1 VSTRTKTSLIVE
13 TRRGPSIAGT
23 RTTVFSVMDSLK
35 NGHSRE
41 LIKQLF
47 LISEEQLEAVLEYI
61 AEHREEVERE
71 YLDIVRR
78 SAERREYY
86 EQVFWDR
93 SPFPREMPDEERRR
107 VLHEKL
113 AKRQRA
119 SPPENERHDSPR
131 SRS

>member
-13 TRRGPSIAGT
+13 SRRGPSIAGT

-35 NGHSRE
+35 SGHSRE

-47 LISEEQLEAVLEYI
+47 LISDEQLEAVLEYI

-71 YLDIVRR
+71 YADIVRR
-78 SAERREYY
+78 SAERREFY
-86 EQVFWDR
+86 EEVFWDR

-113 AKRQRA
+113 AKRQQATRLGA
-119 SPPENERHDSPR
+119 GQVD
-131 SRS
+131 

>member
-13 TRRGPSIAGT
+13 TRRGPSVT
-23 RTTVFSVMDSLK
+23 RTTVFSVIDSLK
-35 NGHSRE
+35 SGHSRE

-47 LISEEQLEAVLEYI
+47 VISDEQLEAVLEYI

-71 YLDIVRR
+71 YAEIVRR
-78 SAERREYY
+78 STERREFY

-107 VLHEKL
+107 ALRKKL
-113 AKRQRA
+113 AKRQQA
-119 SPPENERHDSPR
+119 SRPENERHDS